1 MKTTVVFTALMLM
14 GCPVA
19 VAYEHPELPDCVID
33 RCENDLC
40 TIETPEGT
48 VEVPKKRHYF
58 TSKQSHKNQSKKITS
73 CMFPMIIKPVEAK
86 PFKPA
91 Y

>member
-48 VEVPKKRHYF
+48 VEVPKKRHYEEG
-58 TSKQSHKNQSKKITS
+58 TPGVCPLWLIEPT
-73 CMFPMIIKPVEAK
+73 
-86 PFKPA
+86 
-91 Y
+91 

>member
-48 VEVPKKRHYF
+48 VEVPKKRHYEEG
-58 TSKQSHKNQSKKITS
+58 T
-73 CMFPMIIKPVEAK
+73 PVVCPLWLIE
-86 PFKPA
+86 PT
-91 Y
+91 

>member
-19 VAYEHPELPDCVID
+19 VAYEHPELPDCGID

-48 VEVPKKRHYF
+48 VEVPKKRHYEEG
-58 TSKQSHKNQSKKITS
+58 T
-73 CMFPMIIKPVEAK
+73 PVVCPLWLIE
-86 PFKPA
+86 PT
-91 Y
+91 